1 MTSVYVLDGV
11 TALLRLKDGTNT
23 SKHMQY
29 SLTIGETSSVHG
41 EKLEEAEDFKC
52 VFLIYFV
59 LESNKIISNVRIVE

>member
-1 MTSVYVLDGV
+1 MTSVYALDGV
-11 TALLRLKDGTNT
+11 MPFLRLKEGTNT

-29 SLTIGETSSVHG
+29 SLTNGETASMHG

-59 LESNKIISNVRIVE
+59 LESK